1 MGGIA
6 GAIGTIAGS
15 AISASA
21 SKKASKQ
28 QASAAEDS
36 LNLQRDI
43 FESIEAN
50 QAPFIEG
57 GQLAQEALLFELGL
71 GDAPEFGGTSQF
83 TVGERNFETR
93 SEADQFLQSERER
106 FSRVNAPKP
115 QIEINEKE
123 GGFRILSATPFP
135 ATFDTSQFGGVDPFS
150 LSFVDNS
157 TAGQTFQGFQESP
170 GFKFAKAQGISAVD
184 ASAAAQGSL
193 FSGSTL
199 QALTEFGQG
208 FASQERGSFLN
219 RLSTLVGGGQTAVG
233 QLGLAAG
240 VFGQGAASALAGLGN
255 AQSAG
260 TIGVANAFSGGL
272 NNLATAVGAFDF
284 GNFFGGSS
292 AAPQTS
298 PLPVPRPLSF

>member
-1 MGGIA
+1 MGEIL
-6 GAIGTIAGS
+6 GAAAQIGGS
-15 AISASA
+15 LIQASA
-21 SKKASKQ
+21 AKKASKQ
-28 QASAAEDS
+28 QAESAEQS
-36 LNLQRDI
+36 LDLQREI
-43 FESIEAN
+43 FETTSAN

-71 GDAPEFGGTSQF
+71 GDAPTFGGTSEF
-83 TVGERNFETR
+83 TVGDRNFDTR
-93 SEADQFLQSERER
+93 EAADSFLQSERDR
-106 FSRVNAPKP
+106 FGRVNAPRP
-115 QIEINEKE
+115 QIEINEKD
-123 GGFRILSATPFP
+123 GGFRILSAAP
-135 ATFDTSQFGGVDPFS
+135 ATFNTSQFGGVDPFG
-150 LSFVDNS
+150 LSVVDNS

-184 ASAAAQGSL
+184 ASAAAQGGL

-208 FASQERGSFLN
+208 FASQGRGSFLD
-219 RLSTLVGGGQTAVG
+219 RLQGLVGAGQSAVG
-233 QLGLAAG
+233 QLGQSAAT
-240 VFGQGAASALAGLGN
+240 FGQGAASALAGLGN
-255 AQSAG
+255 ARSAG

-284 GNFFGGSS
+284 TDFFGGSS

>member
-150 LSFVDNS
+150 LSVVDNS

-284 GNFFGGSS
+284 NNFFGGGGVTQ
-292 AAPQTS
+292 AQFNTPAPA
-298 PLPVPRPLSF
+298 LF